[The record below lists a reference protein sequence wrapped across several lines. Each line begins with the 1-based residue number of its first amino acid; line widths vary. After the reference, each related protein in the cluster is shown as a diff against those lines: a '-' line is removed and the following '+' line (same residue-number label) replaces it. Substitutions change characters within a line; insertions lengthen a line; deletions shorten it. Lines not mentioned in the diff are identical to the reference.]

1 MDMCY
6 DGALVLPSS
15 YAVMDEE
22 EMCYTEGGI
31 AVTTVATI
39 VGTVITIYGAT
50 YAGGTVCGKRLYHA
64 GINTAKKWSKWKWQ
78 TRAIVIGTA
87 GAVVLRILLMLIA
100 IELLTMPYVKIIG
113 AILLF
118 YIAYD
123 LLKTNEEE
131 TEVKSETTLL
141 SAIRTII
148 IADLVMSLD
157 NVLAIAGV
165 ADGHFM
171 LAGLGLIISIPIV
184 IFGSQ
189 VILKL
194 MDRFPWLIWVGA
206 LLIAYT
212 AGSMLV
218 EDHFIHHL
226 LRGLSN
232 GHIVSLASCVLLAGM
247 YFLFNR
253 KKS

>member
-1 MDMCY
+1 MSI
-6 DGALVLPSS
+6 AILSKILSIIVLNLVLSGDNAVVIALATRKLPASS
-15 YAVMDEE
+15 QN
-22 EMCYTEGGI
+22 
-31 AVTTVATI
+31 
-39 VGTVITIYGAT
+39 
-50 YAGGTVCGKRLYHA
+50 K
-64 GINTAKKWSKWKWQ
+64 
-78 TRAIVIGTA
+78 AIVIGTA

-118 YIAYD
+118 YMAYD

-171 LAGLGLIISIPIV
+171 LAVLGLIISIPIV

-194 MDRFPWLIWVGA
+194 MDRFPWLIWLGA

-212 AGSMLV
+212 AGTMLV

>member
-1 MDMCY
+1 MSI
-6 DGALVLPSS
+6 AILSKILSIIVLNLVLSGDNAVVIALATRKLPASS
-15 YAVMDEE
+15 QN
-22 EMCYTEGGI
+22 
-31 AVTTVATI
+31 
-39 VGTVITIYGAT
+39 
-50 YAGGTVCGKRLYHA
+50 K
-64 GINTAKKWSKWKWQ
+64 
-78 TRAIVIGTA
+78 AIVIGTA

-100 IELLTMPYVKIIG
+100 IELLTVPYVKIIG

-123 LLKTNEEE
+123 LLKTNGEE

-171 LAGLGLIISIPIV
+171 LAVLGLIISIPIV

-194 MDRFPWLIWVGA
+194 MDRFPWLIWLGA

-212 AGSMLV
+212 AGTMMV

>member
-1 MDMCY
+1 MSI
-6 DGALVLPSS
+6 AILSKILSIIVLNLVLSGDNAVVIALATRKLPASS
-15 YAVMDEE
+15 QN
-22 EMCYTEGGI
+22 
-31 AVTTVATI
+31 
-39 VGTVITIYGAT
+39 
-50 YAGGTVCGKRLYHA
+50 K
-64 GINTAKKWSKWKWQ
+64 
-78 TRAIVIGTA
+78 AIVIGTA

-118 YIAYD
+118 YMAYD

-157 NVLAIAGV
+157 NFLAIAGV

-171 LAGLGLIISIPIV
+171 LAVLGLIISIPIV

-194 MDRFPWLIWVGA
+194 MDRFPWLIWLGA

-212 AGSMLV
+212 AGTMLV

>member
-1 MDMCY
+1 MSIEILSKILSIIVLN
-6 DGALVLPSS
+6 LVLSGDN
-15 YAVMDEE
+15 AVV
-22 EMCYTEGGI
+22 I
-31 AVTTVATI
+31 ALATRKLP
-39 VGTVITIYGAT
+39 AT
-50 YAGGTVCGKRLYHA
+50 SQNK
-64 GINTAKKWSKWKWQ
+64 
-78 TRAIVIGTA
+78 AIVIGTA
-87 GAVVLRILLMLIA
+87 GAVILRILLMLIA
-100 IELLTMPYVKIIG
+100 VELLTVPYVKIVG
-113 AILLF
+113 AVLLF

-123 LLKTNEEE
+123 LLKSNGEEA
-131 TEVKSETTLL
+131 EVKSETTLL

-171 LAGLGLIISIPIV
+171 LAVLGLIISIPIV

-194 MDRFPWLIWVGA
+194 MDRFPWLIWIGA

-212 AGSMLV
+212 AGTMLV
-218 EDHFIHHL
+218 EDNFVHHL

-232 GHIVSLASCVLLAGM
+232 GHIVSFASCVLLAGM

>member
-1 MDMCY
+1 MSI
-6 DGALVLPSS
+6 AILSKILSIIVLNLVLSGDNAVVIALATRKLPASS
-15 YAVMDEE
+15 QN
-22 EMCYTEGGI
+22 
-31 AVTTVATI
+31 
-39 VGTVITIYGAT
+39 
-50 YAGGTVCGKRLYHA
+50 K
-64 GINTAKKWSKWKWQ
+64 
-78 TRAIVIGTA
+78 AIVIGTA

-194 MDRFPWLIWVGA
+194 MDRFHWLIWVGA

-232 GHIVSLASCVLLAGM
+232 GHIVSLASCVLLAGI

>member
-1 MDMCY
+1 MSI
-6 DGALVLPSS
+6 AILSKILSIIVLNLVLSGDNAVVIALATRKLPASS
-15 YAVMDEE
+15 QN
-22 EMCYTEGGI
+22 
-31 AVTTVATI
+31 
-39 VGTVITIYGAT
+39 
-50 YAGGTVCGKRLYHA
+50 K
-64 GINTAKKWSKWKWQ
+64 
-78 TRAIVIGTA
+78 AIVIGTA

-194 MDRFPWLIWVGA
+194 MDRFHWLIWVGA

>member
-1 MDMCY
+1 MSI
-6 DGALVLPSS
+6 AILSKILSIIVLNLVLSGDNAVVIALATRKLPASS
-15 YAVMDEE
+15 QN
-22 EMCYTEGGI
+22 
-31 AVTTVATI
+31 
-39 VGTVITIYGAT
+39 
-50 YAGGTVCGKRLYHA
+50 K
-64 GINTAKKWSKWKWQ
+64 
-78 TRAIVIGTA
+78 AIVIGTA

-100 IELLTMPYVKIIG
+100 IELLTVPYVKIIG

-123 LLKTNEEE
+123 LLKTNGEE

-194 MDRFPWLIWVGA
+194 MDRFPWLIWLGA

-212 AGSMLV
+212 AGTMLV

>member
-1 MDMCY
+1 MSIEILSKILSIIVLN
-6 DGALVLPSS
+6 LVLSGDN
-15 YAVMDEE
+15 AVV
-22 EMCYTEGGI
+22 I
-31 AVTTVATI
+31 ALATRKLP
-39 VGTVITIYGAT
+39 AT
-50 YAGGTVCGKRLYHA
+50 SQNK
-64 GINTAKKWSKWKWQ
+64 
-78 TRAIVIGTA
+78 AIVIGTA
-87 GAVVLRILLMLIA
+87 GAVILRILLMLIA
-100 IELLTMPYVKIIG
+100 VELLTVPYVKIVG
-113 AILLF
+113 AVLLV

-123 LLKTNEEE
+123 LLKSNGEEA
-131 TEVKSETTLL
+131 EVKSETTLL

-171 LAGLGLIISIPIV
+171 LAVLGLIISIPIV

-194 MDRFPWLIWVGA
+194 MDRFPWLIWIGA

-212 AGSMLV
+212 AGTMLV
-218 EDHFIHHL
+218 EDNFIHHL

-232 GHIVSLASCVLLAGM
+232 GHILSLAACVLLAGM

-253 KKS
+253 KES

>member
-1 MDMCY
+1 MSIEIVSKILSIILLN
-6 DGALVLPSS
+6 LVLSGDNAVVIALATRKLPASS
-15 YAVMDEE
+15 QN
-22 EMCYTEGGI
+22 
-31 AVTTVATI
+31 
-39 VGTVITIYGAT
+39 
-50 YAGGTVCGKRLYHA
+50 K
-64 GINTAKKWSKWKWQ
+64 
-78 TRAIVIGTA
+78 AIVIGTA

-100 IELLTMPYVKIIG
+100 VELLTVPYVKIVG
-113 AILLF
+113 AVLLF

-123 LLKTNEEE
+123 LLKSNGEEAA
-131 TEVKSETTLL
+131 VKSEMTLL
-141 SAIRTII
+141 SAVRTII

-165 ADGHFM
+165 ADGHFG
-171 LAGLGLIISIPIV
+171 LAVLGLIISIPIV

-189 VILKL
+189 IILRL
-194 MDRFPWLIWVGA
+194 MNRFPWLIWIGA

-212 AGSMLV
+212 AGTMLV
-218 EDHFIHHL
+218 EDNFIHHL

-232 GHIVSLASCVLLAGM
+232 GHLISFVSCAFLAGM

>member
-1 MDMCY
+1 MSI
-6 DGALVLPSS
+6 AILSKILSFIVLNLVLSGDNAVVIALATRKLPASS
-15 YAVMDEE
+15 QN
-22 EMCYTEGGI
+22 
-31 AVTTVATI
+31 
-39 VGTVITIYGAT
+39 
-50 YAGGTVCGKRLYHA
+50 K
-64 GINTAKKWSKWKWQ
+64 
-78 TRAIVIGTA
+78 AIVIGTA

-100 IELLTMPYVKIIG
+100 VELLTVPYVKIIG

-123 LLKTNEEE
+123 LLKTNGEE

-157 NVLAIAGV
+157 NVLAIADV

-171 LAGLGLIISIPIV
+171 LAVLGLIISIPIV

-194 MDRFPWLIWVGA
+194 MDRFPWLIWLGA

-212 AGSMLV
+212 AGTMMV

-232 GHIVSLASCVLLAGM
+232 GHIVSLASCVLLVGM

>member
-1 MDMCY
+1 MSI
-6 DGALVLPSS
+6 AILSKILSIIVLNLVLSGDNAVVIALATRKLPASS
-15 YAVMDEE
+15 QN
-22 EMCYTEGGI
+22 
-31 AVTTVATI
+31 
-39 VGTVITIYGAT
+39 
-50 YAGGTVCGKRLYHA
+50 K
-64 GINTAKKWSKWKWQ
+64 
-78 TRAIVIGTA
+78 AIVIGTA
-87 GAVVLRILLMLIA
+87 GAVILRILLMLIA
-100 IELLTMPYVKIIG
+100 VELLTVPYVKIIG
-113 AILLF
+113 AVLLF

-123 LLKTNEEE
+123 LLKSNGEEA
-131 TEVKSETTLL
+131 EVKSETTLL

-171 LAGLGLIISIPIV
+171 LAVLGLIISIPIV

-212 AGSMLV
+212 AGTMLV

>member
-1 MDMCY
+1 MSI
-6 DGALVLPSS
+6 AILSKILSIIVLNLVLSGDNAVVIALATRKLPASS
-15 YAVMDEE
+15 QN
-22 EMCYTEGGI
+22 
-31 AVTTVATI
+31 
-39 VGTVITIYGAT
+39 
-50 YAGGTVCGKRLYHA
+50 K
-64 GINTAKKWSKWKWQ
+64 
-78 TRAIVIGTA
+78 AIVIGTA

-100 IELLTMPYVKIIG
+100 VELLTMPYVKIIG

-118 YIAYD
+118 YMAYD
-123 LLKTNEEE
+123 LLKTNGEE

-171 LAGLGLIISIPIV
+171 LAVLGLIISIPIV

-194 MDRFPWLIWVGA
+194 MDRFPWLIWLGA

-212 AGSMLV
+212 AGTMLV

>member
-1 MDMCY
+1 MSI
-6 DGALVLPSS
+6 AILSKILSIIVLNLVLSGDNAVVIALATRKLPASS
-15 YAVMDEE
+15 QN
-22 EMCYTEGGI
+22 
-31 AVTTVATI
+31 
-39 VGTVITIYGAT
+39 
-50 YAGGTVCGKRLYHA
+50 K
-64 GINTAKKWSKWKWQ
+64 
-78 TRAIVIGTA
+78 AIVLGTA

-100 IELLTMPYVKIIG
+100 VELLTVPYVKIIG

-123 LLKTNEEE
+123 LLKTNGEE

-194 MDRFPWLIWVGA
+194 MDRSPWLIWVGA

>member
-1 MDMCY
+1 MSIEILSKILSIIVLN
-6 DGALVLPSS
+6 LVLSGDN
-15 YAVMDEE
+15 AVV
-22 EMCYTEGGI
+22 I
-31 AVTTVATI
+31 ALATRKLP
-39 VGTVITIYGAT
+39 AT
-50 YAGGTVCGKRLYHA
+50 SQNK
-64 GINTAKKWSKWKWQ
+64 
-78 TRAIVIGTA
+78 AIVIGTA
-87 GAVVLRILLMLIA
+87 GAVILRILLMLIA
-100 IELLTMPYVKIIG
+100 VELLTVPYVKIVG
-113 AILLF
+113 AVLLF

-123 LLKTNEEE
+123 LLKSNGEEA
-131 TEVKSETTLL
+131 EVKSETTLL

-171 LAGLGLIISIPIV
+171 LAVLGLIISIPIV

-194 MDRFPWLIWVGA
+194 MDRFPWLIWIGA
-206 LLIAYT
+206 LLIAHT
-212 AGSMLV
+212 AGTMLV

>member
-1 MDMCY
+1 MSI
-6 DGALVLPSS
+6 AILSKIFSIIVLNLVLSGDNAVVIALATRKLPASS
-15 YAVMDEE
+15 QN
-22 EMCYTEGGI
+22 
-31 AVTTVATI
+31 
-39 VGTVITIYGAT
+39 
-50 YAGGTVCGKRLYHA
+50 K
-64 GINTAKKWSKWKWQ
+64 
-78 TRAIVIGTA
+78 AIVIGTA

-100 IELLTMPYVKIIG
+100 VELLTVPYVKIIG

-123 LLKTNEEE
+123 LLKTNGEE

>member
-1 MDMCY
+1 MSIEILSRILSIIVLN
-6 DGALVLPSS
+6 LVLSGDN
-15 YAVMDEE
+15 AVV
-22 EMCYTEGGI
+22 I
-31 AVTTVATI
+31 ALATRKLP
-39 VGTVITIYGAT
+39 AT
-50 YAGGTVCGKRLYHA
+50 SQNK
-64 GINTAKKWSKWKWQ
+64 
-78 TRAIVIGTA
+78 AIVIGTA
-87 GAVVLRILLMLIA
+87 GAVILRILLMLIA
-100 IELLTMPYVKIIG
+100 VELLTVPYVKIVG
-113 AILLF
+113 AVLLF

-123 LLKTNEEE
+123 LLKSNGEEA
-131 TEVKSETTLL
+131 EVKSETTLL

-165 ADGHFM
+165 ADGYFM
-171 LAGLGLIISIPIV
+171 LAVLGLIISIPIV

-194 MDRFPWLIWVGA
+194 MDRFPWLIWIGA

-212 AGSMLV
+212 AGTMLV
-218 EDHFIHHL
+218 EDNFIHHL

-232 GHIVSLASCVLLAGM
+232 GHIVSIASCVLLAGM

>member
-1 MDMCY
+1 MSI
-6 DGALVLPSS
+6 AILSKILSIIVLNLVLSGDNAVVIALATRKLPASS
-15 YAVMDEE
+15 QN
-22 EMCYTEGGI
+22 
-31 AVTTVATI
+31 
-39 VGTVITIYGAT
+39 
-50 YAGGTVCGKRLYHA
+50 K
-64 GINTAKKWSKWKWQ
+64 
-78 TRAIVIGTA
+78 AIVIGTA

>member
-1 MDMCY
+1 MSI
-6 DGALVLPSS
+6 AILSKILSIIVLNLVLSGDNAVVIALATRKLPASS
-15 YAVMDEE
+15 QN
-22 EMCYTEGGI
+22 
-31 AVTTVATI
+31 
-39 VGTVITIYGAT
+39 
-50 YAGGTVCGKRLYHA
+50 K
-64 GINTAKKWSKWKWQ
+64 
-78 TRAIVIGTA
+78 AIVIGTA

-100 IELLTMPYVKIIG
+100 VELLTVPYVKIIG

-123 LLKTNEEE
+123 LLKTNGEE

-194 MDRFPWLIWVGA
+194 MDRSPWLIWVGA

>member
-1 MDMCY
+1 MSI
-6 DGALVLPSS
+6 AILSKILSIIVLNLVLSGDNAVVIALATRKLPASS
-15 YAVMDEE
+15 QN
-22 EMCYTEGGI
+22 
-31 AVTTVATI
+31 
-39 VGTVITIYGAT
+39 
-50 YAGGTVCGKRLYHA
+50 K
-64 GINTAKKWSKWKWQ
+64 
-78 TRAIVIGTA
+78 AIVIGTA

-100 IELLTMPYVKIIG
+100 VELLTVPYVKIIG
-113 AILLF
+113 AVLLF

-123 LLKTNEEE
+123 LLKSNGEEA
-131 TEVKSETTLL
+131 EVKSETTLL

-157 NVLAIAGV
+157 NILAIAGV

-171 LAGLGLIISIPIV
+171 LAVLGLIISIPIV

-212 AGSMLV
+212 AGTMLV

>member
-1 MDMCY
+1 MSIEILSKILSIIVLN
-6 DGALVLPSS
+6 LVLSGDN
-15 YAVMDEE
+15 AVV
-22 EMCYTEGGI
+22 I
-31 AVTTVATI
+31 ALATRKLP
-39 VGTVITIYGAT
+39 AT
-50 YAGGTVCGKRLYHA
+50 SQNK
-64 GINTAKKWSKWKWQ
+64 
-78 TRAIVIGTA
+78 AIVIGTA
-87 GAVVLRILLMLIA
+87 GAVILRILLMLIA
-100 IELLTMPYVKIIG
+100 VELLTVPYVKIVG
-113 AILLF
+113 AVLLF

-123 LLKTNEEE
+123 LLKSNGEEA
-131 TEVKSETTLL
+131 EVKSETTLL

-171 LAGLGLIISIPIV
+171 LAVLGLVVSIPIV

-194 MDRFPWLIWVGA
+194 MDRFPWLIWIGA

-212 AGSMLV
+212 AGTMLV
-218 EDHFIHHL
+218 EDNFIHHL

>member
-1 MDMCY
+1 MSI
-6 DGALVLPSS
+6 AILSKILSIIVLNLVLSGDNAVVIALATRKLPASS
-15 YAVMDEE
+15 QH
-22 EMCYTEGGI
+22 
-31 AVTTVATI
+31 
-39 VGTVITIYGAT
+39 
-50 YAGGTVCGKRLYHA
+50 K
-64 GINTAKKWSKWKWQ
+64 
-78 TRAIVIGTA
+78 AIVIGTA

-171 LAGLGLIISIPIV
+171 LAVLGLIISIPIV

-194 MDRFPWLIWVGA
+194 MDRFPWLIWLGA

-212 AGSMLV
+212 AGTMLV

-232 GHIVSLASCVLLAGM
+232 GHIVSLALCVLLAGM

>member
-1 MDMCY
+1 MSI
-6 DGALVLPSS
+6 AILSKILSIIVLNLVLSGDNAVVIALATRKLPASS
-15 YAVMDEE
+15 QN
-22 EMCYTEGGI
+22 
-31 AVTTVATI
+31 
-39 VGTVITIYGAT
+39 
-50 YAGGTVCGKRLYHA
+50 K
-64 GINTAKKWSKWKWQ
+64 
-78 TRAIVIGTA
+78 AIVIGTA
-87 GAVVLRILLMLIA
+87 GAVVLRILLMPIA
-100 IELLTMPYVKIIG
+100 VELLTMPYVKIIG

-118 YIAYD
+118 YMAYD

-171 LAGLGLIISIPIV
+171 LAVLGLIISIPIV

-194 MDRFPWLIWVGA
+194 MDRFPWLIWLGA

-212 AGSMLV
+212 AGTMLV

>member
-1 MDMCY
+1 MSI
-6 DGALVLPSS
+6 AILSKILSIIVLNLVLSGDNAVVIALATRKLPASS
-15 YAVMDEE
+15 QN
-22 EMCYTEGGI
+22 
-31 AVTTVATI
+31 
-39 VGTVITIYGAT
+39 
-50 YAGGTVCGKRLYHA
+50 K
-64 GINTAKKWSKWKWQ
+64 
-78 TRAIVIGTA
+78 AIVIGTA

-189 VILKL
+189 VILKM

>member
-1 MDMCY
+1 MRLEILSKVLSIIVLN
-6 DGALVLPSS
+6 LVLSGDN
-15 YAVMDEE
+15 AVV
-22 EMCYTEGGI
+22 I
-31 AVTTVATI
+31 ALATR
-39 VGTVITIYGAT
+39 
-50 YAGGTVCGKRLYHA
+50 KLPR
-64 GINTAKKWSKWKWQ
+64 NSQNK
-78 TRAIVIGTA
+78 AIVIGTA

-100 IELLTMPYVKIIG
+100 VELLTVPYVKIIG
-113 AILLF
+113 AGLLF

-123 LLKTNEEE
+123 LLKSNGEEA
-131 TEVKSETTLL
+131 EVKSETTLL
-141 SAIRTII
+141 SAVRTII

-165 ADGHFM
+165 ADGHFL
-171 LAGLGLIISIPIV
+171 LAVLGLIISIPIV

-194 MDRFPWLIWVGA
+194 MDRFPWLIWIGA

-218 EDHFIHHL
+218 EDNFIRHL
-226 LRGLSN
+226 IRGLSN
-232 GHIVSLASCVLLAGM
+232 GHIVSIASCILLVGM

-253 KKS
+253 KQS

>member
-1 MDMCY
+1 MSI
-6 DGALVLPSS
+6 AILSKILSIIVLNLVLSGDNAVVIALATRKLPASS
-15 YAVMDEE
+15 QN
-22 EMCYTEGGI
+22 
-31 AVTTVATI
+31 
-39 VGTVITIYGAT
+39 
-50 YAGGTVCGKRLYHA
+50 K
-64 GINTAKKWSKWKWQ
+64 
-78 TRAIVIGTA
+78 AIVIGTA

-100 IELLTMPYVKIIG
+100 IELLTVPYVKIIG

-123 LLKTNEEE
+123 LLKTNGEE

>member
-1 MDMCY
+1 MSI
-6 DGALVLPSS
+6 AILSKILSIIVLNLVLSGDNAVVIALATRKLPASS
-15 YAVMDEE
+15 QN
-22 EMCYTEGGI
+22 
-31 AVTTVATI
+31 
-39 VGTVITIYGAT
+39 
-50 YAGGTVCGKRLYHA
+50 K
-64 GINTAKKWSKWKWQ
+64 
-78 TRAIVIGTA
+78 AIVIGTA

-100 IELLTMPYVKIIG
+100 VELLTMPYVKIIG

-118 YIAYD
+118 YMAYD

-148 IADLVMSLD
+148 IADLEMSLD

-171 LAGLGLIISIPIV
+171 LAVLGLIISIPIV

-194 MDRFPWLIWVGA
+194 MDRFPWLIWLGA

-212 AGSMLV
+212 AGTMLV

>member
-1 MDMCY
+1 MSI
-6 DGALVLPSS
+6 AILSKILSIIVLNLVLSGDNAVVIALATRKLPASS
-15 YAVMDEE
+15 QN
-22 EMCYTEGGI
+22 
-31 AVTTVATI
+31 
-39 VGTVITIYGAT
+39 
-50 YAGGTVCGKRLYHA
+50 K
-64 GINTAKKWSKWKWQ
+64 
-78 TRAIVIGTA
+78 AIVIGTA

-100 IELLTMPYVKIIG
+100 VELLTMPYVKIIG

-118 YIAYD
+118 YMAYD

-157 NVLAIAGV
+157 NVLVIAGV

-171 LAGLGLIISIPIV
+171 LAVLGLIISIPIV

-194 MDRFPWLIWVGA
+194 MDRFPWLIWLGA

-212 AGSMLV
+212 AGTMLV

>member
-1 MDMCY
+1 MSI
-6 DGALVLPSS
+6 AILSKILSIIVLNLVLSGDNAVVIALATRKLPASS
-15 YAVMDEE
+15 QN
-22 EMCYTEGGI
+22 
-31 AVTTVATI
+31 
-39 VGTVITIYGAT
+39 
-50 YAGGTVCGKRLYHA
+50 K
-64 GINTAKKWSKWKWQ
+64 
-78 TRAIVIGTA
+78 AIVIGTA

-157 NVLAIAGV
+157 YVLAIAGV

-212 AGSMLV
+212 SGSMLV

>member
-1 MDMCY
+1 MSI
-6 DGALVLPSS
+6 AILSKILSIIVLNLVLSGDNAVVIALATRKLPDSS
-15 YAVMDEE
+15 QN
-22 EMCYTEGGI
+22 
-31 AVTTVATI
+31 
-39 VGTVITIYGAT
+39 
-50 YAGGTVCGKRLYHA
+50 K
-64 GINTAKKWSKWKWQ
+64 
-78 TRAIVIGTA
+78 AIVIGTA

-212 AGSMLV
+212 AGTMLV

>member
-1 MDMCY
+1 MSI
-6 DGALVLPSS
+6 AILSKILSIIVLNLVLSGDNAVVIALATRKLPASS
-15 YAVMDEE
+15 QN
-22 EMCYTEGGI
+22 
-31 AVTTVATI
+31 
-39 VGTVITIYGAT
+39 
-50 YAGGTVCGKRLYHA
+50 K
-64 GINTAKKWSKWKWQ
+64 
-78 TRAIVIGTA
+78 AIVIGSA

-100 IELLTMPYVKIIG
+100 VELLTVPYVKIIG

-123 LLKTNEEE
+123 LLKTNGEE

-171 LAGLGLIISIPIV
+171 LAVLGLIISIPIV

-194 MDRFPWLIWVGA
+194 MDRFPWLIWLGA

-212 AGSMLV
+212 AGTMMV

-232 GHIVSLASCVLLAGM
+232 GHIVSLASCVLLVGM

>member
-1 MDMCY
+1 MSI
-6 DGALVLPSS
+6 AILSKILSIIVLNLVLSGDNAVVIALATRKLPASS
-15 YAVMDEE
+15 QN
-22 EMCYTEGGI
+22 
-31 AVTTVATI
+31 
-39 VGTVITIYGAT
+39 
-50 YAGGTVCGKRLYHA
+50 K
-64 GINTAKKWSKWKWQ
+64 
-78 TRAIVIGTA
+78 AIVIGTA

-100 IELLTMPYVKIIG
+100 VELLTVPYVKIIG

-123 LLKTNEEE
+123 LLKTNGEE

-171 LAGLGLIISIPIV
+171 LAVLGLIISIPIV

-194 MDRFPWLIWVGA
+194 MDRFPWLIWLGA

-212 AGSMLV
+212 AGTMLV